1 MNASPSTLQK
11 SAPRN
16 AARAAELNAHLPLVW
31 KVARQVAR
39 RLPSSV
45 DVEELVGAGTVGL
58 IDALDK
64 YEVARCDRFAGY
76 AEIRIRGAILDQLR
90 EMDWM
95 PRSARNKRKQLD
107 AAQSQLA
114 NKLGRSA
121 DVSEVAEVLGVSS
134 ETVQKMRRDV
144 ISAERAKDVDVDA
157 GDVGVSAL
165 ASPFER
171 LADREQGARL
181 AAAISALPER
191 HQQVLSLYYVED
203 LKLREI
209 GELLG
214 VTESRVCQVLKDVVA
229 RLRGAVIDD

>member
-1 MNASPSTLQK
+1 MNITAAPAAK
-11 SAPRN
+11 SAAAARN
-16 AARAAELNAHLPLVW
+16 AEVAAHLPLVW

-39 RLPSSV
+39 RLPASI
-45 DVEELVGAGTVGL
+45 DVAELVGAGTVGL
-58 IDALDK
+58 IDALDR

-95 PRSARNKRKQLD
+95 PRSARNKAKRLS
-107 AAQSQLA
+107 ATSSALSQ
-114 NKLGRSA
+114 KLGRA
-121 DVSEVAEVLGVSS
+121 PDASEIGEALGVDAAAV
-134 ETVQKMRRDV
+134 EKMRRDV
-144 ISAERAKDVDVDA
+144 LSAERAKDVDVDA
-157 GDVGVSAL
+157 GDVAVSAV

-171 LADREQGARL
+171 IADREQGARL
-181 AAAISALPER
+181 AAAIAALPER

-209 GELLG
+209 GDLLG

-229 RLRGAVIDD
+229 RLRTAVIDD